1 MKTEIIII
9 ALALITAGAVYS
21 YVALDYE
28 GRLAD
33 VDREIDVKSFELI
46 DIWNAPPLT
55 PAPQTPAPSLPE
67 AVADTE
73 FCLGCHDKEQ
83 TASFHYPDKI
93 KAFEEEKGLSVRICT
108 SCHGEPVMPVHFKIL
123 QDKAVKCEACHIR
136 GGGGFEVPLKKEGD
150 LLVCQL
156 CHARGNYIT
165 IHIDGDILQD
175 AEIDSQWIRNRK
187 GMDCTICHN
196 EALYGGK
203 DILTIHGES
212 ALEAGDLSPRKTLRP
227 TRPPVEEVDLAEM
240 LAVELAEQTAQ
251 AASLNETLV
260 EPEELPATEPP
271 VNETTEEA
279 FPPPVESTAANETV
293 EPSEVEASPGDW
305 NKPKE
310 PTTSIEIG

>member
-33 VDREIDVKSFELI
+33 VDREIDAKSFELI
-46 DIWNAPPLT
+46 DIWNAPPPT
-55 PAPQTPAPSLPE
+55 PAPQTPAPPIPE
-67 AVADTE
+67 AVTDTE
-73 FCLGCHDKEQ
+73 FCLTCHDKAQ

-93 KAFEEEKGLSVRICT
+93 KALEEERGFPVRICT
-108 SCHGEPVMPVHFKIL
+108 SCHGEPVMPVHFPL
-123 QDKAVKCEACHIR
+123 MQDKAVKCEACHIR

-175 AEIDSQWIRNRK
+175 AEIDSQWIRSR
-187 GMDCTICHN
+187 GGGECTLCHN

-203 DILTIHGES
+203 NILTIHGES
-212 ALEAGDLSPRKTLRP
+212 ALGSGSLSPRFTPAPSRLA
-227 TRPPVEEVDLAEM
+227 VEEVDLAEM
-240 LAVELAEQTAQ
+240 LAVELAEQASE
-251 AASLNETLV
+251 AASLNETPV
-260 EPEELPATEPP
+260 ETPPPTVKPVVPPSTEPP
-271 VNETTEEA
+271 VNETLDL
-279 FPPPVESTAANETV
+279 NETV
-293 EPSEVEASPGDW
+293 EPPEVTASPGDW
-305 NKPKE
+305 SNPKE
-310 PTTSIEIG
+310 PTTSVEIG